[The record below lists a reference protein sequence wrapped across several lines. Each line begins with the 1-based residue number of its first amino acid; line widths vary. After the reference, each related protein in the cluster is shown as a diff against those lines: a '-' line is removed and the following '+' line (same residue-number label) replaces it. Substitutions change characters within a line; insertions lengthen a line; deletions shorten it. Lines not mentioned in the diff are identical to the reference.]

1 MSKAILKR
9 DDPMN
14 TKKVSQLEN
23 SHWARAKGDTALI
36 TIVDERKATR
46 SLAQNK
52 LYWAWLR
59 ILSDYTGYANLE
71 ELRLLLQLEFLGYEF
86 DFKNQRGN
94 KHIQQVKG
102 TSKLTVKA
110 FREYLQKVEE
120 YSLNTLDCKLPN
132 EDDLYWQAMGV
143 TD

>member
-1 MSKAILKR
+1 
-9 DDPMN
+9 MN
-14 TKKVSQLEN
+14 TKKVSQLED

-36 TIVDERKATR
+36 TIVDERMATR

-86 DFKNQRGN
+86 DFKYGN
-94 KHIQQVKG
+94 KQIQQVKG
-102 TSKLTVKA
+102 TSKLTVKE

>member
-14 TKKVSQLEN
+14 AKTVSELEGH
-23 SHWARAKGDTALI
+23 HWARAKGDTALV

-46 SLAQNK
+46 SLAQNN
-52 LYWAWLR
+52 LYWVWLKV
-59 ILSDYTGYANLE
+59 LSDHTGYANLE

-86 DFKNQRGN
+86 DFHNQRGS

-102 TSKLTVKA
+102 TSKLTVKQ

-132 EDDLYWQAMGV
+132 TDDLYWQAMGV

>member
-9 DDPMN
+9 DDPIN
-14 TKKVSQLEN
+14 AQKVSQLED

-36 TIVDERKATR
+36 TIVDERMATR

-52 LYWAWLR
+52 LYWAWLK
-59 ILSDYTGYANLE
+59 ILSDHSGYASLE
-71 ELRLLLQLEFLGYEF
+71 ELRLTLQLEFLGYEF
-86 DFKNQRGN
+86 DFKYGN
-94 KHIQQVKG
+94 KQIQQIKG
-102 TSKLTVKA
+102 TSKLTVQE

-120 YSLNTLDCKLPN
+120 FSLTFFNCKLPN
-132 EDDLYWQAMGV
+132 TDDLYWQAMGV

>member
-1 MSKAILKR
+1 VSKAILKR

-14 TKKVSQLEN
+14 TKKVSQLED

-36 TIVDERKATR
+36 TIVDERMATR

-52 LYWAWLR
+52 LYWVWLK
-59 ILSDYTGYANLE
+59 IMSDHTGYASLE
-71 ELRLLLQLEFLGYEF
+71 ELRLSLQLEFLGYEF
-86 DFKNQRGN
+86 DFKYGN
-94 KHIQQVKG
+94 KQIQQVKG
-102 TSKLTVKA
+102 TSKLTVKE